1 MASKNKHRKPQTDLS
16 KKINEMIAQTT
27 IDWGKS
33 KEQIWDELEKRMDTP
48 QQVKM
53 VILKPWLK
61 TAIAAAFALLA
72 GIAVFM
78 QLYTKNVRI
87 PAGQHSQVYL
97 PDQSMVRLNAQSTLS
112 YKPLL
117 WRFSRKITFEGE
129 AYFEVNPGRRFRVVS
144 GKGNTVV
151 LGTKFNIYARNNEYQ
166 VTCVSGS
173 VKVTEALSRSEVI
186 LKPGQKAAINR
197 EGKLDVQMNVNTM
210 QTLSWIES
218 RFNFTSVPLTG
229 VFEEISRQ
237 YGVAIAIPG
246 ALDDIYTGSFNKDTS
261 VENAL
266 QLVCKPFNL
275 TFTRTSDNAYVISR
289 NPHTPKP

>member
-33 KEQIWDELEKRMDTP
+33 KEQIWDELSKRMDTP
-48 QQVKM
+48 QPVKM

-117 WRFSRKITFEGE
+117 WRFSRKIAFEGE

-166 VTCVSGS
+166 VTCISGS
-173 VKVTEALSRSEVI
+173 VKVSEIHGISEII
-186 LKPGQKAAINR
+186 LRPGQKAAL
-197 EGKLDVQMNVNTM
+197 GASGTLDVQSDVNTAH
-210 QTLSWIES
+210 TLSWLES
-218 RFNFTSVPLTG
+218 RFSFTSVPLSG

-237 YGVAIAIPG
+237 YGIVIRIPEG
-246 ALDDIYTGSFNKDTS
+246 LDNTYTGTFNKDTAIG
-261 VENAL
+261 NTL
-266 QLVCKPFNL
+266 HLICKPFNL
-275 TFTRTSDNAYVISR
+275 TFARTLNDEYVVTK
-289 NPHTPKP
+289 NQ